1 MKFISDYY
9 TKKLIGKTEQEAEKI
24 LNKDKVYFRIVCRDG
39 ISFWVTQDI
48 REDRINLNI
57 KNNKVIE
64 AYIG

>member
-24 LNKDKVYFRIVCRDG
+24 LNKDKIYYRIVCRDS

-48 REDRINLNI
+48 RTDRINLNI
-57 KNNKVIE
+57 KNNKVID

>member
-9 TKKLIGKTEQEAEKI
+9 TKKLIGKTEQEAETI